1 MTHALPQMSRVFSVM
16 TALIATAA
24 LVLSII
30 AVARTPVASPTSL
43 GPLAGIYV
51 SGSLDQP
58 HYFVTLHEQGDQVHG
73 ALGFV
78 YQDGQTS
85 VVFTFTGTGAPLG
98 KYPERGVMV
107 VATTPVT
114 GTTPNVLSS
123 KIPSSISV
131 FYDSTSLAFGECA
144 DYLDVP
150 SLARC
155 VFNEDRTNK
164 I

>member
-1 MTHALPQMSRVFSVM
+1 MAPIINGVLGYRLEVAL
-16 TALIATAA
+16 T
-24 LVLSII
+24 
-30 AVARTPVASPTSL
+30 
-43 GPLAGIYV
+43 
-51 SGSLDQP
+51 
-58 HYFVTLHEQGDQVHG
+58 
-73 ALGFV
+73 
-78 YQDGQTS
+78 
-85 VVFTFTGTGAPLG
+85 
-98 KYPERGVMV
+98 
-107 VATTPVT
+107 
-114 GTTPNVLSS
+114 S